1 MISHENRGK
10 GISVIIPNFNGEKV
24 LKFSLTSLANQTF
37 PKDMYEVIVVDNAS
51 SDNSLKVVEEIAQQH
66 PELSIK
72 LIKLKKNLGYGRAI
86 NIGALNA
93 KFDLI
98 LASNNDIIFHPKY
111 LENLYKTYCHAKKI
125 DEKIAA
131 AQGLHLYYPNVTC
144 IYNAGGALSIIT
156 GIYRY
161 YKVCLT
167 LEEFKKLME
176 VVKKSSKGYKYI
188 IFPNGAGALIEK
200 DIFRKIGGYSQL
212 YFSGIEEVDLGILLH
227 MLGRKIIFIPSA
239 IFYHMEGFT
248 LGKDLFSARKLFTL
262 SYGLFVKYLALYDVK
277 HLIPVI
283 YMYVLFIFCII
294 VLAFVKRSKEMCY
307 TMISTLVTNFKIMK
321 KIKIRRSGISTLKM
335 FDFDYVVNYSKI
347 IKMYFCLS
355 NHISIVIKNVLENA
369 RFKRR

>member
-1 MISHENRGK
+1 MISHENCGK

-51 SDNSLKVVEEIAQQH
+51 SDNSLKVVEEIARQH
-66 PELSIK
+66 PELSIR
-72 LIKLKKNLGYGRAI
+72 LIKLRKNLGYGRAI

-131 AQGLHLYYPNVTC
+131 AQGLHLYYPNVMC
-144 IYNAGGALSIIT
+144 IYTAGGALSIIT
-156 GIYRY
+156 GVYRY
-161 YKVCLT
+161 YRTCLT
-167 LEEFKKLME
+167 QEAFKKLME
-176 VVKKSSKGYKYI
+176 VVKKSSKGYEYI

-227 MLGRKIIFIPSA
+227 MLGRKVIFIPSA
-239 IFYHMEGFT
+239 VFYHMEGFT
-248 LGKDLFSARKLFTL
+248 LGKNLLSARKLFTL
-262 SYGLFVKYLALYDVK
+262 SYGLFVKYFTLYDVK
-277 HLIPVI
+277 HLIPI
-283 YMYVLFIFCII
+283 IFMYVLFIFHII
-294 VLAFVKRSKEMCY
+294 ALAFLKRSKEMCY
-307 TMISTLVTNFKIMK
+307 TMISTLRTNLKIMN
-321 KIKIRRSGISTLKM
+321 KIKIRRSRINTLKM
-335 FDFDYVVNYSKI
+335 FNFNHVLNYSKA

-355 NHISIVIKNVLENA
+355 NHISIIIKNVLENA
-369 RFKRR
+369 RFKQK